1 MSNYLRSAVCFL
13 VLFAVV
19 GCNRASLQNRNET
32 NAEAQSLSVSNES
45 GLTMRVAEEHAHP
58 SVWIS
63 VAGEPSGEQ
72 AVFVLLPEHVT
83 VRRHGTDQAEH
94 VYLWRPGQA
103 GPGYQWRRTG
113 NAFEWETDFEPGIHF
128 LARVTLEPD
137 GVLYHY
143 EFTNR
148 SEVDFDM
155 VQAVTD
161 PRMLSAMFHDVR
173 LERTYVHTAQGFVL
187 LASEMPERLT
197 MPLNTWLPNRYR
209 VSFAWPV
216 PSDRVQKQDD
226 GVRFFNA
233 SMRAD
238 LPVLATSS
246 TDQRWLMATFSHN
259 PGNLWTNPEL
269 TCQHA
274 DPDTALLR
282 KSQAVIEEKT
292 LLFRGVLNDVVSKVR
307 QQGAGLKM
315 GL

>member
-1 MSNYLRSAVCFL
+1 MSHYLRFVLWFS

-19 GCNRASLQNRNET
+19 GCDRARVRNG
-32 NAEAQSLSVSNES
+32 NSASAEAQLLSVSNES

-63 VAGEPSGEQ
+63 VAGEPSGQQ
-72 AVFVLLPEHVT
+72 AVLVLLPEHVT
-83 VRRHGTDQAEH
+83 VRRRGTDQAEH
-94 VYLWRPGQA
+94 LYLWRPGQD
-103 GPGYQWRRTG
+103 GPRYQWRRTG
-113 NAFEWETDFEPGIHF
+113 NAFEWETDFEPGIHL

-148 SEVDFDM
+148 SDVDFDM

-161 PRMLSAMFHDVR
+161 PRMLSPMLHDVR
-173 LERTYVHTAQGFVL
+173 LERTYIHTAQGFIL

-197 MPLNTWLPNRYR
+197 MPLHTWLPNRYR

-216 PSDRVQKQDD
+216 PGDRVQKQDD
-226 GVRFFNA
+226 GIIFHNA

-238 LPVLATSS
+238 LPVLVTLS

-274 DPDTALLR
+274 DAETALLR

-292 LLFRGVLNDVVSKVR
+292 VLFRGVLDDVATKVR
-307 QQGAGLKM
+307 QQSAGLKM